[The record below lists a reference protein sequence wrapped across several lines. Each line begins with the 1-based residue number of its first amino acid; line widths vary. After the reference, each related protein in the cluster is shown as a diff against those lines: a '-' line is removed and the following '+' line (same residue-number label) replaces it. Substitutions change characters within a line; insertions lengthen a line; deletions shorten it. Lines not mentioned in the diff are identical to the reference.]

1 MDAAQSDK
9 WPTGI
14 YCSNDITAIGMIKYL
29 NKYKSRIS
37 SDDIEEAQCTT
48 PMLTTVHIPRDDM
61 AKFALY
67 LLMDR
72 LKGGHKGKVR
82 MELESKLIKRES
94 CTLAN
99 ESKWCDYYI

>member
-1 MDAAQSDK
+1 MPS
-9 WPTGI
+9 I
-14 YCSNDITAIGMIKYL
+14 
-29 NKYKSRIS
+29 IS